1 MKTPFLVFS
10 LSDMSALQYLWQCFD
25 TDDNGFV
32 GKMLCE
38 KPIILHKETI
48 GPKGR
53 FQGITFN
60 GNYRGYGRW
69 IYLFDEASGTGW
81 MFIEFAAGSG
91 YPRRH
96 VFSQQDDDVFELIP
110 TDSSEIYK
118 NETLWSPQSRDQ
130 TNKGRVLLKK
140 QASPR
145 RDELS

>member
-1 MKTPFLVFS
+1 
-10 LSDMSALQYLWQCFD
+10 MSASAYAWQCFGA
-25 TDDNGFV
+25 DD
-32 GKMLCE
+32 KMLSE
-38 KPIILHKETI
+38 KPMILHKETI

-69 IYLFDEASGTGW
+69 IYVFDEASGTGW

-110 TDSSEIYK
+110 ADANSPLYN
-118 NETLWSPQSRDQ
+118 NEARWSPRSILH
-130 TNKGRVLLKK
+130 TNKGMVLLKK
-140 QASPR
+140 ANIQAREASA
-145 RDELS
+145 SNKAS